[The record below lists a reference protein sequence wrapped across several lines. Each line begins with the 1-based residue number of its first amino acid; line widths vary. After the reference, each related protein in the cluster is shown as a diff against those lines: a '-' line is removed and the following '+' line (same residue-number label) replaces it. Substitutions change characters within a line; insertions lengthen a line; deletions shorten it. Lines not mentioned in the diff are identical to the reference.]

1 MVKIL
6 LRSSNDVRKKIA
18 EAGFTQTEFSSE
30 IGVSPKYLS
39 AILCER
45 KSPSPK
51 LAKNIACHLHVVPS
65 DIFNYRV
72 QYCKS
77 K

>member
-1 MVKIL
+1 M
-6 LRSSNDVRKKIA
+6 A

-51 LAKNIACHLHVVPS
+51 LAKNIACHLHVGPS

-72 QYCKS
+72 
-77 K
+77 